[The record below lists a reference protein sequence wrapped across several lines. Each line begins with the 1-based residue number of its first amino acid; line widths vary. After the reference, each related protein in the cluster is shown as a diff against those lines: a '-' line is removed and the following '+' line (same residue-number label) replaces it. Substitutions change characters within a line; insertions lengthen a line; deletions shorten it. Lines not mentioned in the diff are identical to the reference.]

1 MFLYQISATVK
12 KFWFVNE
19 AHFLSLSDDKMDLN
33 HQLKAIQKITLI
45 FKMRSPNE
53 ILARTHNQVKQGQTC
68 MRLMLFVLRQNVEV
82 LWDQDPFL
90 CITRQS
96 LPWRI
101 YRLSRQDFQNKVFWS
116 WENSCFQSIEWTL
129 QGSHL
134 SGRRSGKALPRLLN
148 LQTSVLSSRI

>member
-53 ILARTHNQVKQGQTC
+53 ILAHTHKQVKQGQTC

-82 LWDQDPFL
+82 L
-90 CITRQS
+90 
-96 LPWRI
+96 
-101 YRLSRQDFQNKVFWS
+101 
-116 WENSCFQSIEWTL
+116 
-129 QGSHL
+129 
-134 SGRRSGKALPRLLN
+134 
-148 LQTSVLSSRI
+148 